1 MPKEQCINNYSVE
14 ISQRKYGN
22 LLSLL
27 FIKALELLVQQN
39 IMTFNNKRP
48 L

>member
-1 MPKEQCINNYSVE
+1 MPKEQRINNYSVE
-14 ISQRKYGN
+14 ISLKKYGN
-22 LLSLL
+22 FLNLL